1 MKTVSQAEAG
11 IPLVPWRRAP
21 FVLLVLIAAVLA
33 VTWPWV
39 KYFPNSFLRHW
50 DPPFHAWKLEYVAR
64 AILAGHLLP
73 PDGNTNMYYPHS
85 GTLYFEALHWPQALV
100 AAPLFGLFH
109 ASPVLVYH
117 LVLVFFWALAGV
129 CLWML
134 LLALGATRRAALLG
148 ALIFTIM
155 PYRIS
160 YMVEFNMQL
169 CFGLPL
175 FFFFMVRFFQHPSI
189 RYACGM
195 ALAWW
200 LQAVSELYQAVFLL
214 LILPFPGFALLV
226 ARRELLR
233 SFRRF
238 WLPVICAA
246 GLGGVLSAVF
256 LDPYLTMLNVH
267 AVNRN
272 LQEIATHILEPLS
285 YLRPGGRFHFLHP
298 LDARRDEMIVYP
310 TAALML
316 LAALYLAF
324 DARRL
329 VRIPAPRW
337 IWASR
342 AVRWAALLGFLGLTF
357 FIYLFGAWPGMGQV
371 YSILPVIAALF
382 AFLVLLHPEERD
394 TASLFVTG
402 LFAGAVFAFFM
413 SLGPI
418 LTIRHAGFSSVNLL
432 YLWIY
437 KHLDALHG
445 FRVVSRFSIYLLLY
459 LVVAAAL
466 AWSRIERQWLSQRL
480 RRWLWLL
487 PVLAVAAESLPAG
500 PLRVRSVEYPLA
512 SATLDWLDNHGQ
524 PCVIAM
530 APMGDRNFDSAH
542 MLQIART
549 ERLFVYAWGGAY
561 PAYTTEVRTA
571 LDAAAL
577 QPARAAEL
585 LRQLWPECFILED
598 KYLSRIRSNV
608 RCHFDRAFSGETDI
622 VAEDLRFTLLRL
634 KPQTTPVV
642 EQLKL
647 IRGDYLRADSLIRF
661 RARTGADTPAAIL
674 WLDANGYPLGRWEIG
689 PEARDF
695 EVTVPPQFIL
705 PILPNRLRFHAAG
718 DVPFIL
724 DTFQPAPLPA
734 DAAPAAAPDLDC
746 PPWVGHLHQVPPS
759 AIRLEIQYRNGFE
772 YLACEPLAVSAKIG
786 RTLPLRHYVRTSC
799 NMQAAVNTYIQARLR
814 AADGTW
820 VESSVNLADHSDL
833 NDVRCQIHPG
843 SIYALD
849 QGVELPARLA
859 PGDYQLSI
867 VLRNQHGQRLT
878 GRHDGKAVKEVP
890 VPVTIRLAR

>member
-1 MKTVSQAEAG
+1 M
-11 IPLVPWRRAP
+11 PLVPWRRAP
-21 FVLLVLIAAVLA
+21 WILLLLIAAILA
-33 VTWPWV
+33 ITWPWA
-39 KYFPNSFLRHW
+39 KHFPDDFLRHW
-50 DPPFHAWKLEYVAR
+50 DPPFHAWKLEYAAR

-73 PDGNTNMYYPHS
+73 PDGNTNVYYPHS
-85 GTLYFEALHWPQALV
+85 GTFYFEALHWPQALV

-117 LVLVFFWALAGV
+117 LVLVFFWALAGL

-134 LLALGATRRAALLG
+134 LLALGATRRAALMG
-148 ALIFTIM
+148 ALIFTIL

-175 FFFFMVRFFQHPSI
+175 FFFFMVRFFQHPSL

-214 LILPFPGFALLV
+214 LILPFPGFALLI
-226 ARRELLR
+226 ARKKLLR

-238 WLPVICAA
+238 WLPALGAA
-246 GLGGVLSAVF
+246 VLGGTLTAIF
-256 LDPYLTMLNVH
+256 LGPYLTMLNVH

-310 TAALML
+310 TVALML
-316 LAALYLAF
+316 LAAVHLAF

-329 VRIPAPRW
+329 AHIPAPRW
-337 IWASR
+337 IWACR
-342 AVRWAALLGFLGLTF
+342 AIRWTALLGFLGLSF
-357 FIYLFGAWPGMGQV
+357 YIYLFGAVPGMGLV
-371 YSILPVIAALF
+371 YSALPAIASLF

-394 TASLFVTG
+394 TSLLFVTG

-413 SLGPI
+413 SLGPT
-418 LTIRHAGFSSVNLL
+418 LTIRHTGFSSVNLL

-437 KHLDALHG
+437 KHLDALQG
-445 FRVVSRFSIYLLLY
+445 FRVVSRFSIFLLLF

-466 AWSRIERQWLSQRL
+466 AWSRLERQWLSRRL

-487 PVLAVAAESLPAG
+487 PVAAVAAESLPAG
-500 PLRVRSVEYPLA
+500 PLRIHPVGYPLT
-512 SATLDWLDNHGQ
+512 SSTLDWLDHLGQ
-524 PCVIAM
+524 PYVIAKV
-530 APMGDRNFDSAH
+530 PMGDRNFDSWD
-542 MLQIART
+542 MLQVART
-549 ERLFVYAWGGAY
+549 DRLFVYAWGGAY
-561 PAYTTEVRTA
+561 PAYTTAVKEA
-571 LDAAAL
+571 LDAANL

-598 KYLSRIRSNV
+598 KYGSRIRSNV

-622 VAEDLRFTLLRL
+622 VVKDPRYVLLRF

-647 IRGDYLRADSLIRF
+647 IRGDYLRANSRIRF
-661 RARTGADTPAAIL
+661 RARTGAGNTAATL
-674 WLDANGYPLGRWEIG
+674 WLDVNGYPLGRWEIG

-695 EVTVPPQFIL
+695 EVPVPPDYIL
-705 PILPNRLRFHAAG
+705 PILPSRLRFHAAG
-718 DVPFIL
+718 DAPFIL

-734 DAAPAAAPDLDC
+734 EASPATAPDLEC
-746 PPWVGHLHQVPPS
+746 PPWVGHLHQIPPS
-759 AIRLEIQYRNGFE
+759 AIPLEIRYRNGFE
-772 YLACEPLAVSAKIG
+772 YLACEPLATRVTIG
-786 RTLPLRHYVRTSC
+786 GTLSLRHYVRSSRDI
-799 NMQAAVNTYIQARLR
+799 QAAVNTYIHARLR
-814 AADGTW
+814 ATDGTW

-833 NDVRCQIHPG
+833 NDVRCQAQPG
-843 SIYALD
+843 SIYALEVA
-849 QGVELPARLA
+849 VEIPARLA

-878 GRHDGKAVKEVP
+878 GRHDGKAVKDIP